1 MASIHEQLQDD
12 NGFFDLYRDP
22 TESDYEIAEANGISR
37 KNVKQRLDYGYT
49 ILDAITKPLAVN
61 RKNKEAYE
69 RWEKVCKENG
79 IGFKTFE
86 SRLKQGK
93 SEEEAATT
101 KLYVPV
107 PKIESG
113 VKRNVPELYRKW
125 KTTIEENGISF
136 KTFQQ
141 RILKNWPEEIAATK
155 KPRGF
160 RSNW

>member
-1 MASIHEQLQDD
+1 MASIYEQLQE
-12 NGFFDLYRDP
+12 GSEFFYLYREP

-61 RKNKEAYE
+61 RKNIEAYE
-69 RWEKVCKENG
+69 RWEEVCKANG

-93 SEEEAATT
+93 SEEYAATT

-141 RILKNWPEEIAATK
+141 RILKRWPEEIAATK